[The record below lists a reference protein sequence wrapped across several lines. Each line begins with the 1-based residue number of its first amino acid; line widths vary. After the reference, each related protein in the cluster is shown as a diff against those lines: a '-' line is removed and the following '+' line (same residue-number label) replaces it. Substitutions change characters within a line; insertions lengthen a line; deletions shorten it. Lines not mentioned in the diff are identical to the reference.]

1 MTNSGELVREQAAGK
16 SEAQR
21 DQAVE
26 RNAVDQLLNEVQHL
40 FPSPRGHAV
49 VFDGLILPLRPAIC
63 PAAFSPKP
71 CSLSIKR

>member
-1 MTNSGELVREQAAGK
+1 
-16 SEAQR
+16 
-21 DQAVE
+21 
-26 RNAVDQLLNEVQHL
+26 L